1 MMRPHDELVFEYSR
15 YSINTRVSPSRSK
28 GEIRHVTHS
37 VGPLKKMGMEEKM
50 YFFLWRFLTL
60 EQKQGNS
67 PKNNK
72 KV

>member
-37 VGPLKKMGMEEKM
+37 VGPLKKMGMEEKLKIIL
-50 YFFLWRFLTL
+50 F
-60 EQKQGNS
+60 
-67 PKNNK
+67 PP
-72 KV
+72 